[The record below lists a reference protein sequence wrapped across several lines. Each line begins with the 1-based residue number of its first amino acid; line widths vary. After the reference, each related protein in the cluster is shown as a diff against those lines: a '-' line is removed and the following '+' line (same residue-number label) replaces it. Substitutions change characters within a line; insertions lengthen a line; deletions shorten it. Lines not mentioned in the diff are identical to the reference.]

1 MDTKRRKNELIFFL
15 DVPFF
20 HVPYFYRLTAYF
32 AEEESMEGEWSYKSL
47 KVKEGFKPGSEHFQ
61 YFFVVSEGGQKKCN
75 YCVWIEDE
83 ALSRFNNSKNFNAIL
98 DSHRE
103 DWNKWVKEKIDQKD
117 FRNMVLLFDEHG
129 RKEVDLDKMDKK
141 LTME

>member
-1 MDTKRRKNELIFFL
+1 MGN
-15 DVPFF
+15 
-20 HVPYFYRLTAYF
+20 
-32 AEEESMEGEWSYKSL
+32 EWSYKGL
-47 KVKEGFKPGSEHFQ
+47 RVKEGLKPGSKHFQ

-83 ALSRFNNSKNFNAIL
+83 SLPRFSASKNFNAIL

-117 FRNMVLLFDEHG
+117 FRNMVLMFDQEGH
-129 RKEVDLDKMDKK
+129 KEMDLDKMDKK
-141 LTME
+141 LSME